1 MTGARPSVGA
11 TPLGEYLRFLGWA
24 VATVAAAGLV
34 GYLPTRRL
42 GGEGATAAMAAGCVV
57 ALLAAAAGGV
67 PIALSRRLAVPSA
80 RANALLGAMAVRF
93 GVAVVLAVAAVLSGL
108 FPNAPLLVWVAA
120 GYGVLL
126 IVETWYA
133 VKGF

>member
-1 MTGARPSVGA
+1 MKDPK
-11 TPLGEYLRFLGWA
+11 
-24 VATVAAAGLV
+24 
-34 GYLPTRRL
+34 RL
-42 GGEGATAAMAAGCVV
+42 LDGDGTAFE
-57 ALLAAAAGGV
+57 
-67 PIALSRRLAVPSA
+67 R
-80 RANALLGAMAVRF
+80 ALLGAMAVRF

>member
-1 MTGARPSVGA
+1 MTGARPSAGA
-11 TPLGEYLRFLGWA
+11 APWAEYLRFLGWA
-24 VATVAAAGLV
+24 AAAVAAIGLV

-42 GGEGATAAMAAGCVV
+42 GGEGALGAMLAGCAV

-67 PIALSRRLAVPSA
+67 PIALSRRLAAAA

-93 GVAVVLAVAAVLSGL
+93 GVAAVLAVAAVLTGL
-108 FPNAPLLVWVAA
+108 FPNAPLLLWVAV
-120 GYGVLL
+120 GYVVLL
-126 IVETWYA
+126 VVETWYA

>member
-1 MTGARPSVGA
+1 MTGARPPAGA
-11 TPLGEYLRFLGWA
+11 APWREYLRFLFW
-24 VATVAAAGLV
+24 TAAAVSVIGLV

-42 GGEGATAAMAAGCVV
+42 AGEGALPAMLAGCAV

-67 PIALSRRLAVPSA
+67 PIALARRLAAPAA
-80 RANALLGAMAVRF
+80 RTNALLGAMAVRF

-108 FPNAPLLVWVAA
+108 FPNAPLLLWVAV
-120 GYGVLL
+120 GYVVLL
-126 IVETWYA
+126 VVETWYA